1 MNSKMVHTGEI
12 IMHNKNVYWDEAMMQ
27 NDFHQP
33 SILAI
38 GDSWFWYPLPGGSLL
53 SKLGNLV
60 EKKEHYILAHGNN
73 GAEAYDYVY
82 GTYKRRIQT
91 ALQLHGDSL
100 SAVFIS
106 GGGNDFA
113 GLSDM
118 RPLLLKDCSACTSAE
133 ACYRSGDDEQSL
145 NRFLNKVTGSFIALI
160 DKIIG
165 ATWNTTQNASG
176 PTKIY
181 LHNYD
186 YARPTGIGIFGAE
199 SKWLRASLVVAN
211 VPTHLQNSCIRFLI
225 DEFTLRLNGL
235 VTRYPGRV
243 RLVDSRGTL
252 NDDDWA
258 NELHPTSTGF
268 EKIAHDAWLPVL
280 QGDGLAPK

>member
-1 MNSKMVHTGEI
+1 MQDR
-12 IMHNKNVYWDEAMMQ
+12 NVYWDEVRMQ
-27 NDFHQP
+27 NEFHQP

-38 GDSWFWYPLPGGSLL
+38 GDSWFWYLFPGGSLL
-53 SKLGNLV
+53 NKLGNLV
-60 EKKEHYILAHGNN
+60 ETKEHYILAHGNN

-113 GLSDM
+113 GLSDL
-118 RPLLLKDCSACTSAE
+118 RPLLLNDCSACTTAE
-133 ACYRSGDDEQSL
+133 ACYRHGDDEQSL
-145 NRFLNKVTGSFIALI
+145 EWLLNKVIGSYIALI

-165 ATWNTTQNASG
+165 ATWNTAQNASG

-186 YARPTGIGIFGAE
+186 YARPTGIHLPFIE
-199 SKWLRASLVVAN
+199 STSWLRAALVVAN
-211 VPTHLQNSCIRFLI
+211 VPLHLQDACIRFLI
-225 DEFTLRLNGL
+225 DEFTVRLKGL
-235 VTRYPGRV
+235 VARYPGRV
-243 RLVDSRGTL
+243 RLIDSRGTL
-252 NDDDWA
+252 SDNDWA
-258 NELHPTSTGF
+258 NELHPTPTGF
-268 EKIAHDAWLPVL
+268 EKIAQVWRPIL
-280 QGDGLAPK
+280 QADGLAA